1 MTSELTPRA
10 APSLAPVQRYLLTLS
25 NDLTRRN
32 VVSQLNAVLRALDLP
47 NATAL
52 TFPWHSLTADMVLM
66 LRERLSAK
74 YSVRTANVRLAL
86 VRSVC
91 REAFASGLM
100 PQQEY
105 TRICAGRS
113 VRGNSEDAGRAI
125 SHPELVR
132 LFEAA
137 WSQGEPTA
145 ARDAALL
152 ALLYGAGLRRAEAV
166 GLDLDDY
173 HRAEASIHVLG
184 KGRKH
189 RVTPLGGSAM
199 AAVEAWIAVRGAAP
213 GPLLLIVHAGV
224 VVNRRMSTDS
234 VWKRAQSLAKRAGVE
249 HIAPHDFRRTA
260 ITAALDR
267 HVDLIVVRD
276 FAGHA
281 NVQTTARYDRGA
293 QERKRQVA
301 TALDDIPVRGAS

>member
-1 MTSELTPRA
+1 MTAELVPIHAGQLT
-10 APSLAPVQRYLLTLS
+10 PVQRYLLTLG
-25 NDLTRRN
+25 NDTTRGN

-47 NATAL
+47 EADAL
-52 TFPWHSLTADMVLM
+52 TFPWHELTADVVLL
-66 LRERLSAK
+66 LRERLSARFA
-74 YSVRTANVRLAL
+74 VRTTNMRLAL

-105 TRICAGRS
+105 SRICAQRA
-113 VRGNSEDAGRAI
+113 VRGNAPDAGRAI
-125 SHPELVR
+125 PHEELVR

-137 WSQGEPTA
+137 WAQQGPIA
-145 ARDAALL
+145 ARDGAML
-152 ALLYGAGLRRAEAV
+152 ALLYGAGLRRSEAA
-166 GLDLDDY
+166 GLDLEDY
-173 HRAEASIHVLG
+173 HRAGASVHVLG

-189 RVTPLGGSAM
+189 RTTPLSASAI
-199 AAVEAWIAVRGAAP
+199 AAIESWLAVRGPMA
-213 GPLLLIVHAGV
+213 GPLLLPVSAG
-224 VVNRRMSTDS
+224 SIAL
-234 VWKRAQSLAKRAGVE
+234 KRWRPEAIWSRVQALAKLAGVE
-249 HIAPHDFRRTA
+249 HCAPHDFRRTA

-301 TALDDIPVRGAS
+301 TALDDIPVRAIE